1 VNEKTH
7 DMMSELS
14 VLSSQTIIYEHHSSG
29 SMYWGSYELQTSN
42 EPMRFYWWFLR
53 DSPCEKHVSNECS
66 SLRWRLHHLC
76 GLWNQMEL
84 AVVFL
89 VMGDYDTGNK
99 ALLVQKI
106 VEKHS
111 IQ

>member
-1 VNEKTH
+1 
-7 DMMSELS
+7 
-14 VLSSQTIIYEHHSSG
+14 
-29 SMYWGSYELQTSN
+29 
-42 EPMRFYWWFLR
+42 
-53 DSPCEKHVSNECS
+53 
-66 SLRWRLHHLC
+66 
-76 GLWNQMEL
+76 MEL